1 MYKLCK
7 TEQSAVRQRELEQSL
22 MGMMNTCRY
31 EEITVSDFCTHAGIP
46 RKAFYR
52 YFSSKDGALYALL
65 DHTLMEYE
73 AFEAALPPDGSGT
86 TLRELEGFFL
96 FWKSQTALLDALEH
110 SGLTG
115 SLLERALGQAAKH
128 PLLNRLLA
136 KEDSRTRDHIVQF
149 CICGLMVMMVN
160 WHRGGFRESA
170 LEMAQIA
177 ARLVTQPLFPAVRIL
192 P

>member
-7 TEQSAVRQRELEQSL
+7 SEQSAVRQRELEQSL
-22 MGMMNTCRY
+22 MGLMNTCRY
-31 EEITVSDFCTHAGIP
+31 EEITVSDFCTYAGIP

-86 TLRELEGFFL
+86 VLRDLEGFFL
-96 FWKSQTALLDALEH
+96 FWKSQAAFLDALEH
-110 SGLTG
+110 SGLIG
-115 SLLERALGQAAKH
+115 SLLERAMGQAARH
-128 PLLNRLLA
+128 PMLNRLLA

-149 CICGLMVMMVN
+149 SVCGLMVMMVN
-160 WHRGGFRESA
+160 WRRCGFREST

-177 ARLVTQPLFPAVRIL
+177 VRLMTQPLFPTVDVL
-192 P
+192 